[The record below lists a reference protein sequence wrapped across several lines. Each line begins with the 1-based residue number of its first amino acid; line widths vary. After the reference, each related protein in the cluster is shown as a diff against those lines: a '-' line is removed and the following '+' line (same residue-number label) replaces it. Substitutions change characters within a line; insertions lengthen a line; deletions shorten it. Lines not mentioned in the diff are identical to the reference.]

1 MLLNHKDKEVR
12 HKAMMVSGITTVLKC
27 QLFSPVDI
35 GISDF
40 FFHSSSTW
48 VVFFFIQFYH
58 HFMYFFFDIQL

>member
-40 FFHSSSTW
+40 FFSL
-48 VVFFFIQFYH
+48 VEYMGCFFFMQFYH